1 MALIWAYKSVADD
14 GLLLAVVGEA
24 VAVLGGQVRNV
35 GVARVLVLIL
45 VFIHVVV
52 LILKVVR
59 KTLDFSGSVLIAAL
73 NDSVIIS
80 RNWISG
86 PLQIRSPIF
95 ASRLLNL
102 SS

>member
-1 MALIWAYKSVADD
+1 M
-14 GLLLAVVGEA
+14 
-24 VAVLGGQVRNV
+24 AVLGGQVRDV

-45 VFIHVVV
+45 IFIHVVV

-80 RNWISG
+80 RN
-86 PLQIRSPIF
+86 
-95 ASRLLNL
+95 
-102 SS
+102 

>member
-1 MALIWAYKSVADD
+1 M
-14 GLLLAVVGEA
+14 
-24 VAVLGGQVRNV
+24 AVLGGQVRDV

-80 RNWISG
+80 RN
-86 PLQIRSPIF
+86 
-95 ASRLLNL
+95 
-102 SS
+102 

>member
-1 MALIWAYKSVADD
+1 M
-14 GLLLAVVGEA
+14 
-24 VAVLGGQVRNV
+24 AVLGGQVRNV

-80 RNWISG
+80 RN
-86 PLQIRSPIF
+86 
-95 ASRLLNL
+95 
-102 SS
+102 